1 MDVGRIIAAIEW
13 LERLFKL
20 PDERSPLISDSKAEN
35 RKTAAMGN
43 PEKLFGLPDQK
54 PPRMADWKA
63 ASDKYDET
71 YSDDRRFKLWRPDDV

>member
-20 PDERSPLISDSKAEN
+20 PDERSPLISDSKA
-35 RKTAAMGN
+35 
-43 PEKLFGLPDQK
+43 EKLFGLPDQK